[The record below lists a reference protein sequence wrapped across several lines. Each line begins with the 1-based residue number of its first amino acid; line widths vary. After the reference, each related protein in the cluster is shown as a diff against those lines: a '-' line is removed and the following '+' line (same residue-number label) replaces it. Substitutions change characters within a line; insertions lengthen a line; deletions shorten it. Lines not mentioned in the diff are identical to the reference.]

1 MASKPRIAGAGIA
14 CQDFLVVA
22 PRAAWGTQAEVTEFR
37 AQGGGLVATALVAAA
52 RLGARCDLFGL
63 VGDDPVGRDIL
74 DELENEGVS
83 TAGVVSVPGASSPL
97 SFVHVDQDSGE
108 RTIYHRPGDGLVW
121 PESTD
126 LSAIAGCGALIV
138 DTCFPELALAAA
150 RTARAHG
157 VPVVADAR
165 PSDTNAELMREVDVL
180 IAPRQFARDAGLD
193 HDLDA
198 ALEAIHG
205 FGPTTALI
213 TLGSDGWVYSAPD
226 GRGQGT
232 AFSVEAVD
240 TTGAGDVFH
249 GAFAFGLT
257 QSWDTARCA
266 EFAGAVAAIK
276 CTRVGGRTGIPAFD
290 QTIEFLRT
298 HSNLDWP

>member
-1 MASKPRIAGAGIA
+1 MALTRIAGAGIA

-22 PRAAWGTQAEVTEFR
+22 PRASWGTQAEVAEFR

-52 RLGARCDLFGL
+52 RLGARCDLFGI
-63 VGDDPVGRDIL
+63 VGDDGVGKDIL
-74 DELENEGVS
+74 DELEGEGVS
-83 TAGVVSVPGASSPL
+83 TAGVVAIPGADSPL

-108 RTIYHRPGDGLVW
+108 RTIYHRPGRGLVW
-121 PESTD
+121 PGSAD
-126 LSAIAGCGALIV
+126 LSAVAKCGALLV
-138 DTCFPELALAAA
+138 DTYFPEPALAAA
-150 RTARAHG
+150 RIARAHG

-165 PSDTNAELMREVDVL
+165 PSDANAELMRDVDVL
-180 IAPRQFARDAGLD
+180 IAPRQFARDVGLD

-226 GRGQGT
+226 GQGRGA
-232 AFSVEAVD
+232 AFPVEAVD

-249 GAFAFGLT
+249 GAFAYGLT
-257 QSWDTARCA
+257 QGWNTERCA
-266 EFAGAVAAIK
+266 EFAGAAAAIK
-276 CTRVGGRTGIPAFD
+276 CTRLGGRTGIPDLA
-290 QTIEFLRT
+290 QTLEFLGIR
-298 HSNLDWP
+298 SERDWP

>member
-1 MASKPRIAGAGIA
+1 M
-14 CQDFLVVA
+14 A
-22 PRAAWGTQAEVTEFR
+22 PRAAWGAQAKVTEFR

-63 VGDDPVGRDIL
+63 VGDDPVGKDIL
-74 DELENEGVS
+74 DELEDEGVS
-83 TAGVVSVPGASSPL
+83 TAGVIAVPGASSPL

-108 RTIYHRPGDGLVW
+108 RTIYHRPGRGLVW
-121 PESTD
+121 PESTG
-126 LSAIAGCGALIV
+126 LSAIAGCGALLV
-138 DTCFPELALAAA
+138 DTYFPELALAAA
-150 RTARAHG
+150 RTARAHV
-157 VPVVADAR
+157 VPVIADAR
-165 PSDTNAELMREVDVL
+165 PSNTNAELMREVDVL

-205 FGPTTALI
+205 FGPKTALI
-213 TLGSDGWVYSAPD
+213 TLGTDGWVYSAPE

-232 AFSVEAVD
+232 AFTVEAVD

-249 GAFAFGLT
+249 GAFAYGLT
-257 QSWDTARCA
+257 QGWNTDRCA

-276 CTRVGGRTGIPAFD
+276 CTRLGGRTGIPDLA
-290 QTIEFLRT
+290 QVLEFLRNR
-298 HSNLDWP
+298 SDRDWS